1 MVETSLSFTE
11 DDLSAFTVWCV
22 LQMYAANLDD
32 LPAFVKEI
40 VDGIA
45 EEKREAFITELRAIA
60 NNKINDMI
68 TLANKVAEQRKSD
81 DVTGGVGEDGEVSP

>member
-11 DDLSAFTVWCV
+11 DDLRAFTVWCV

-32 LPAFVKEI
+32 LPSFVKEI
-40 VDGIA
+40 VNGID
-45 EEKREAFITELRAIA
+45 EDKRESFISELRIIA

-68 TLANKVAEQRKSD
+68 SLANKVAEQRNSND
-81 DVTGGVGEDGEVSP
+81 ITGGVTDE